1 MNPLVTLNESLNKNE
16 ISEDVYRKI
25 SDSVKKVN
33 DAVLLVEK
41 ASGIKYPDWYVY
53 PKAIAMKTPTG
64 ELSIVYSR
72 FFPFSYQD
80 VLYNLV
86 QVTPP
91 LVLYASKDT
100 LLAVIAH
107 EFLHYVNFVANV
119 KNFSISSEEDTTS
132 ILESV
137 FKDEGQLYDEEKVFK
152 KSKRI
157 RRLLKEKFS
166 GGLNDDA
173 LNKKAL
179 TRWFK
184 KGLPV
189 EYITPES
196 NVSKIS
202 VVSILNYRPEETLK
216 RFLNWT

>member
-1 MNPLVTLNESLNKNE
+1 MNPLVTLNESLSKNE
-16 ISEDVYRKI
+16 IPEDIYKKI

-33 DAVLLVEK
+33 EAVLFVENS
-41 ASGIKYPDWYVY
+41 SGVKYPDWYVY
-53 PKAIAMKTPTG
+53 PKAIAMKTPAG
-64 ELSIVYSR
+64 ESSIIYSR

-100 LLAVIAH
+100 LLAVMAH
-107 EFLHYVNFVANV
+107 EFLHYINFVARI
-119 KNFSISSEEDTTS
+119 KNFSISSEEETVS
-132 ILESV
+132 VMESV
-137 FKDEGQLYDEEKVFK
+137 FKDEEQLYDEEKVFK
-152 KSKRI
+152 KSKKI

-166 GGLNDDA
+166 GGLNDEA

-184 KGLPV
+184 KSLPV
-189 EYITPES
+189 DYIAPEN
-196 NVSKIS
+196 NVSRIS
-202 VVSILNYRPEETLK
+202 VVSILNFRPEETLK

>member
-1 MNPLVTLNESLNKNE
+1 MNPLVTLNESLSKNE
-16 ISEDVYRKI
+16 IPEDIYKKI
-25 SDSVKKVN
+25 SYSVKKVEE
-33 DAVLLVEK
+33 AILYVEK
-41 ASGIKYPDWYVY
+41 YSGIKYPEWYIY
-53 PKAIAMKTPTG
+53 PKAIAMKTPVG
-64 ELSIVYSR
+64 ESSIVYSR

-107 EFLHYVNFVANV
+107 EFLHYVNFVASI
-119 KNFSISSEEDTTS
+119 KDFAISSEEQTNS
-132 ILESV
+132 ILESA

-152 KSKRI
+152 KSRKI
-157 RRLLKEKFS
+157 KRLLKEKFS
-166 GGLNDDA
+166 GGLNDEA
-173 LNKKAL
+173 LNKKTL
-179 TRWFK
+179 SRWFN

-189 EYITPES
+189 EYIAPEN

-202 VVSILNYRPEETLK
+202 VVSILNFKPEETLK